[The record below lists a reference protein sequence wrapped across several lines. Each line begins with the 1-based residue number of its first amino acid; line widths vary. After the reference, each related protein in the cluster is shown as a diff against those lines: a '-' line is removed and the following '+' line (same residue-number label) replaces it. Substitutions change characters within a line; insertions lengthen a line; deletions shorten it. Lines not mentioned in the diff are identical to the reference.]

1 MKKQVMKKSGEIP
14 SRRNNLMCRF
24 GVFEGRENSVLGT
37 QFMSQREAKT
47 RWISKNIYEA
57 NEIV

>member
-14 SRRNNLMCRF
+14 SRRNNLTCEF
-24 GVFEGRENSVLGT
+24 GVFEGRDNSVLGT

-47 RWISKNIYEA
+47 RWRSKNIYEA
-57 NEIV
+57 TEIV

>member
-14 SRRNNLMCRF
+14 IRRNKLICEV
-24 GVFEGRENSVLGT
+24 GVFEGRDNSVLGT

-47 RWISKNIYEA
+47 RWRSKNIYEA
-57 NEIV
+57 TEIV